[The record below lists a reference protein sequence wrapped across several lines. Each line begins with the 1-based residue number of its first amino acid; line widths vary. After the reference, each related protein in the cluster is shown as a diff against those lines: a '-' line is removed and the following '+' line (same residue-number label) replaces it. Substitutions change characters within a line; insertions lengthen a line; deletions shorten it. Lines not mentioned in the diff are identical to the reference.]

1 MSAETSPAP
10 LRDLPIEPPASP
22 PPAARL
28 GAAESWRS
36 HALAVATMAAALAL
50 FFAPALLTDQQ
61 FLFRDNGRMHWPVK
75 RYVAEQLRQGHL
87 PQWNPYAGL
96 GIPLIGT
103 AVDAVQH
110 PFNLLLIAL
119 PFEIGFKAWVLLS
132 FLLAATGAYAWA
144 RLLGRT
150 WHAGIAAGL
159 GFALSGALVGSTD
172 NVQYLTTLS
181 ALPWMFAA
189 AHAYFSRGG
198 GPWRA
203 AGLGLAS
210 GLCAAAGDPQAWGF
224 AVALLVPYAATIAGD
239 GTGWRRD
246 LGRGAAAAGIALVG
260 AAPFVLPVIAWMPE
274 SSRGS
279 ALDPGELQR
288 WNLALPRLLELVLPH
303 MYRDTPGTLGSPV
316 YSAFG
321 AGTVVTIPWVLSVYV
336 GVSVFALAMLA
347 TARWRPARWL
357 LLCAALFTWMA
368 LGHYGGFGQLL
379 PHLPVLR
386 GFRYWEK
393 MAIWPSLLLPIA
405 AAYGLDDVVGG
416 RHRSARAP
424 SLILGAGLAALA
436 VSAAGRLSFSG
447 VTAVLARW
455 SLAPDQAGAPAA
467 FATNLLDGLVESGA
481 VCLVLGAAILAIQR
495 GLVRR
500 SPGPLLAL
508 VVVAD
513 LVAANVRGYL
523 LADPVIVNQPSPFG
537 AYLKGQPGLQ
547 RVFTPFDLPS
557 DRWPELRAYESGWA
571 WAGHILEPCFNLDHR
586 VGNFLAYTG
595 MVPWRLDRF
604 NRRTTV
610 ATQMPH
616 IGVFGVG
623 FVSVPASPERARMA
637 GLAPPFEVVAA
648 DPLLPAYLVRV
659 PHRDRAYLAS
669 DLKSVDRRGAMEFVL
684 EVDPA
689 RSDASVVE
697 GPVPEGY
704 LAPTG
709 SAQVVEDAAERVVV
723 ETTADRRA
731 LLVLNDIHAA
741 GWTARVDGQLA
752 EILPANYLARGVWV
766 DAGRHVVEFTYRT
779 PLLTAGW
786 AIFLIG
792 GAAVVIGAAARK
804 RRRPMRSAE

>member
-1 MSAETSPAP
+1 MSNETTSPAP
-10 LRDLPIEPPASP
+10 LRDPATAA
-22 PPAARL
+22 PAAAPRPRASE
-28 GAAESWRS
+28 GWRS
-36 HALAVATMAAALAL
+36 HALAVGLMFGALAL
-50 FFAPALLTDQQ
+50 FFAPALLSDQQ

-75 RYVAEQLRQGHL
+75 RYVAEQLRQGHF
-87 PQWNPYAGL
+87 PEWNPYAGL
-96 GIPLIGT
+96 GIPLVGT

-110 PFNLLLIAL
+110 PFNLLLVTL

-144 RLLGRT
+144 RLLGRSRQ
-150 WHAGIAAGL
+150 AGIAAGL

-172 NVQYLTTLS
+172 NVQYLTTLA
-181 ALPWMFAA
+181 ALPWVFAA
-189 AHAYFSRGG
+189 AQAFLARG

-224 AVALLVPYAATIAGD
+224 AVALLVPYAATLAAG
-239 GTGWRRD
+239 GHGWRRD
-246 LGRGAAAAGIALVG
+246 LARGAAAVGIALVG
-260 AAPFVLPVIAWMPE
+260 AAPFVLPVVAWMPE

-288 WNLALPRLLELVLPH
+288 WNLPLPRLLELALPH
-303 MYRDTPGTLGSPV
+303 MYRDAPGTLGSPV

-321 AGTVVTIPWVLSVYV
+321 AGTTVTIPWVLSVYV
-336 GVSVFALAMLA
+336 GVSVLALAILA
-347 TARWRPARWL
+347 AARCRPARWL
-357 LLCAALFTWMA
+357 LLCAAIFTWMA

-405 AAYGLDDVVGG
+405 AAYGLDEVVGG
-416 RHRSARAP
+416 RVRRAVAP
-424 SLILGAGLAALA
+424 ALILVAGLAALG

-447 VTAVLARW
+447 VEAALARW
-455 SLAPDQAGAPAA
+455 SLAPDQAGAPAL
-467 FATNLLDGLVESGA
+467 FATNLLDGLVESGL

-508 VVVAD
+508 VMVAD

-523 LADPVIVNQPSPFG
+523 LADPVIVTQPSPFG
-537 AYLKGQPGLQ
+537 AYLRSQPGLQ
-547 RVFTPFDLPS
+547 RIFTPFDLPS
-557 DRWPELRAYESGWA
+557 DRWPALRAYESGWA

-616 IGVFGVG
+616 IGAFGVG
-623 FVSVPASPERARMA
+623 FVSVPASPARAKLA
-637 GLAPPFEVVAA
+637 GLSPPFEVVAA

-659 PHRDRAYLAS
+659 PHRERAYLAS
-669 DLKSVDRRGAMEFVL
+669 GLRSVDRRGAMEFVL
-684 EVDPA
+684 GVDPA
-689 RSDASVVE
+689 SDASVVE
-697 GPVPEGY
+697 GRVPEDY
-704 LAPTG
+704 RAPSGT
-709 SAQVVEDAAERVVV
+709 ARIVEDAAERIVV

-741 GWTARVDGQLA
+741 GWVARVDGRLA
-752 EILPANYLARGVWV
+752 EILPANYLVRGVWV

-779 PLLTAGW
+779 PMLRAGW
-786 AIFLIG
+786 AIFLLG
-792 GAAVVIGAAARK
+792 GAAVVIAAAARG
-804 RRRPMRSAE
+804 RRQRVGGAA